1 MPLGKVFSTLR
12 ANYEGD
18 EVLYHLMSAPKP
30 EIENAL
36 FEKFLHNVDEL
47 FMAVSERP
55 EISVRP
61 SLMQISRMGSELMA
75 TPDGRFA
82 GEGLESDML
91 PQARNQM
98 GGGVACQWAPKNDEA
113 AKAQLC
119 EFINSGAG
127 LLMLYTE

>member
-1 MPLGKVFSTLR
+1 MCIR
-12 ANYEGD
+12 D
-18 EVLYHLMSAPKP
+18 R
-30 EIENAL
+30 
-36 FEKFLHNVDEL
+36 FLHNVDEL

-91 PQARNQM
+91 PQACNQM
-98 GGGVACQWAPKNDEA
+98 GGGVACQ
-113 AKAQLC
+113 
-119 EFINSGAG
+119 
-127 LLMLYTE
+127 